1 VLLCFFVV
9 VGVFKPSVAGRR
21 EEKSEMEEKEFGR
34 VVVLMKDGSEGS
46 ALALTKDV
54 LFGRSSSL
62 ALLVSSLAEIRQR
75 IFELN

>member
-1 VLLCFFVV
+1 
-9 VGVFKPSVAGRR
+9 
-21 EEKSEMEEKEFGR
+21 MEEKEFGR

-54 LFGRSSSL
+54 LFGRLNPFVFLLLFLSLISS
-62 ALLVSSLAEIRQR
+62 AETKQL

>member
-1 VLLCFFVV
+1 
-9 VGVFKPSVAGRR
+9 
-21 EEKSEMEEKEFGR
+21 MEEKEFGR

-54 LFGRSSSL
+54 LFGRLNPFLLLFLSLISS
-62 ALLVSSLAEIRQR
+62 AETKQL